1 VRDRYLTIRSIME
14 SPILD
19 DRKWAKVPDLD
30 ADCIMVDLED
40 SVPEAGKDAA
50 RAKAAAHLRTPDF
63 FRGKLILARPNHL
76 STPWGRDDLAALG
89 EAGVG
94 CVAYPK
100 VNAVQDIDEALA
112 VLTEHGAAPDIFAII
127 ETAGSVLNVAAIAA
141 HPKVKGL
148 MFGPGDLSVDSGISL
163 FSSSGELNDA
173 FLFPKVATVLAG
185 VSAGVL
191 TADIAFLRNIKDLD
205 EARAKYSRSREL
217 GFTAGITFYPPH
229 IAVVNSVFGPT
240 EPQLEK
246 AENIIQTYEKAVAEG
261 QTAVVLDN
269 GQVLLVHD
277 YEKALVLRERAL
289 AIGLGGAMK

>member
-1 VRDRYLTIRSIME
+1 ME

-40 SVPEAGKDAA
+40 SVPVAGKDAA
-50 RAKAAAHLRTPDF
+50 RTKAAAYLRKPEF
-63 FRGKLILARPNHL
+63 FGDKLVLARPNHL

-94 CVAYPK
+94 CIAYPK
-100 VNAVQDIDEALA
+100 VNTLRDIDEALA

-127 ETAGSVLNVAAIAA
+127 ETAGSVLNVASIAA
-141 HPKVKGL
+141 HPRVKGL

-163 FSSSGELNDA
+163 FGGSGELNDA

-185 VSAGVL
+185 ASAGVL

-205 EARAKYSRSREL
+205 EAKAKYGRSREL

-229 IAVVNSVFGPT
+229 IPVVNSVFGPT
-240 EPQLEK
+240 RPQLEK
-246 AENIIQTYEKAVAEG
+246 AGTVIRAYEQAVAEG
-261 QTAVVLDN
+261 RPAVVLDD

-289 AIGLGGAMK
+289 AIGLGGTGK